1 MDAASIRL
9 FEPAAPEAEAAAA
22 WTLRDA
28 WERGKRRELER
39 KGGRKSTL
47 AGYKTHLGRWDEY
60 WSGNQTGK
68 DRLGTPTLETIN
80 NEKLEQ
86 WRNWLLTR
94 LRGQN
99 PELTANNHLT
109 SIHAVLR
116 WAEAAGRIDKAPH
129 LERLPASKV
138 AKRLYFRYDELDRIY
153 QACTIATW
161 PTSDQAAGQPLP
173 YSPATYWRA
182 AVALF
187 FNYGFRTQELVRF
200 ESDHEALTWRQ
211 ISYDSETPAEDGRAQ
226 CPWGWLWYVP
236 QKQRRKKPEPLILPL
251 NQITAAHI
259 RSITPPGGAD
269 PGRPLLDWPLS
280 NVALYGQWYRILAAA
295 EVAPK
300 PDPVTGLRPRFH
312 LPPFRKTCTTWHNRP
327 RPGIAPLVTGH
338 ADRELSRSVR
348 ADATLA
354 AAAAD
359 GPLSAVSAAHYDNA
373 ELAVVEALT
382 TLPQP
387 DAFRQI
393 LCGPRYNQLQLF

>member
-1 MDAASIRL
+1 MDAARIRL
-9 FEPAAPEAEAAAA
+9 FEPAAPEAETAAA

-28 WERGKRRELER
+28 WERGKRRELQR
-39 KGGRKSTL
+39 KGARKSTL

-68 DRLGTPTLETIN
+68 DRLPTPTLATID
-80 NEKLEQ
+80 NEKLEL
-86 WRNWLLTR
+86 WRNWLLMR
-94 LRGQN
+94 LTGQN

-109 SIHAVLR
+109 SVHAVLR

-129 LERLPASKV
+129 LERLPAVKV
-138 AKRLYFRYDELDRIY
+138 AKRLYFRYDELERIY
-153 QACTIATW
+153 EACSIATW
-161 PTSDQAAGQPLP
+161 PTTDHHGAQPLP
-173 YSPATYWRA
+173 FSPACYWRA

-187 FNYGFRTQELVRF
+187 FNYGFRTQELIRF
-200 ESDHEALTWRQ
+200 ERDHESLTWRQ
-211 ISYDSETPAEDGRAQ
+211 ICYDHETPAEDGRAENR
-226 CPWGWLWYVP
+226 WGWLWYVP

-251 NQITAAHI
+251 NQITAAHV

-300 PDPVTGLRPRFH
+300 ADLVTGAVGRYHLRH
-312 LPPFRKTCTTWHNRP
+312 FRKTCTTWLNRH

-338 ADRELSRSVR
+338 AERALTRNVR
-348 ADATLA
+348 ADATLSA
-354 AAAAD
+354 TAAD
-359 GPLSAVSAAHYDNA
+359 GPLSAVSAQHYDNQ
-373 ELAVVEALT
+373 ELAVAEAIN

-387 DAFRQI
+387 DAFRRI
-393 LCGPRYNQLQLF
+393 LAGPRYSQLELF